1 MTDEPKVFTLLREYD
16 ETKAKLWRMEQEL
29 NAECI
34 KYARSKGR
42 AFFFPHH
49 IRSIM
54 RLSTEEQDPSTLN
67 WAELK

>member
-1 MTDEPKVFTLLREYD
+1 MTNEPKVFTLLRQYD
-16 ETKAKLWRMEQEL
+16 ETKAKLWCMEQEL

-42 AFFFPHH
+42 AFFYPHH

-54 RLSTEEQDPSTLN
+54 RLSTEEQTN
-67 WAELK
+67 A